1 MANEKMTQA
10 QKLETAKNNVI
21 GMFAEM
27 LETANAERVGD
38 YTYAVP
44 TEVNGNE
51 VWVEVDLT
59 AKTTMTTEEGKV
71 PYDPFEKSAVW
82 EAEKE
87 IKKAAAEERAK
98 KKAETLRK
106 AEEKK
111 AKAKAQALAKKEA
124 RDKALADANGTDTN
138 GAE

>member
-1 MANEKMTQA
+1 MAEKKMTQA
-10 QKLETAKNNVI
+10 EILEMAKTKVVALLTEI
-21 GMFAEM
+21 

-38 YTYAVP
+38 YTYSVP
-44 TEVNGNE
+44 TEVNGVE
-51 VWVEVDLT
+51 RWVEVELT
-59 AKTTMTTEEGKV
+59 AKTTMTTDEGKI
-71 PYDPFEKSAVW
+71 PYDPFEKAAIW

-111 AKAKAQALAKKEA
+111 AKAKAQALAKKNA
-124 RDKALADANGTDTN
+124 REKALAEIEGADTPS
-138 GAE
+138 ED

>member
-1 MANEKMTQA
+1 MANKITQA
-10 QKLETAKNNVI
+10 QKLEMAKTNVI
-21 GMFAEM
+21 GMLTEM
-27 LETANAERVGD
+27 LENANAERVGD
-38 YTYAVP
+38 FTYAIP
-44 TEVNGNE
+44 TEVAGAE

-59 AKTTMTTEEGKV
+59 AKTTMTTENGKV

-124 RDKALADANGTDTN
+124 REKALAETDN
-138 GAE
+138 AD